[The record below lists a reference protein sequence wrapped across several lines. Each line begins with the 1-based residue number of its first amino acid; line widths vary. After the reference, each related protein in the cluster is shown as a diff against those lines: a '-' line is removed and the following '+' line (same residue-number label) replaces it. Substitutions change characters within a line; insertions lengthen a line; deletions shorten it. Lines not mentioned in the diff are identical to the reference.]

1 MGCGIGR
8 DYCTMDKK
16 TEKDRE
22 KCLFQLLSPF
32 YRTYTQVK
40 NHPILRKRGD
50 HNMDEQ
56 KMKELNLDEMDR
68 VSGGR
73 GENPRDNTS
82 TCPYCGYEGKKLLQ
96 RSDRWKEYQCNN
108 CQCEWIVE
116 Q

>member
-1 MGCGIGR
+1 
-8 DYCTMDKK
+8 MDKK

-22 KCLFQLLSPF
+22 NFLFQLLSPF

-56 KMKELNLDEMDR
+56 KMQELNLDEMDR
-68 VSGGR
+68 VSGGS
-73 GENPRDNTS
+73 GEIHGELPWDQR
-82 TCPYCGYEGKKLLQ
+82 TCPYCGNEGIKLHRCLDGRIQ
-96 RSDRWKEYQCNN
+96 YQCNR
-108 CQCEWIVE
+108 CQWEWTVE